1 MKTQKFGQDR
11 INDVRKR
18 LSTLS
23 DEDYDYE
30 IFDFLSDKENLDEK
44 LSELQL
50 EIMATYILEYEVN
63 NGGFDQFFLN
73 NEDKYID
80 AAINGL
86 KKIEAVKFI
95 SLAEKAKEIYLSNI
109 NKPITTRNHEF
120 DVLDDDFYDL
130 PSYRTQ
136 RITFIKKHLD
146 EILIDI

>member
-44 LSELQL
+44 LSVLQL

-86 KKIEAVKFI
+86 KKIEAVEFT

-109 NKPITTRNHEF
+109 NQAIIGRNHEF
-120 DVLDDDFYDL
+120 DVLDDSFYDL

-136 RITFIKKHLD
+136 RIAFTKKHLD
-146 EILIDI
+146 EILIDN